1 VLIQGLESRRI
12 EGYAWRAMEQLLLRL
27 LPAWLLGPI
36 LPGWLRLHV
45 VAEVEVGVV
54 GQMGLLYQNHLH
66 CEHCKDWPCCPA
78 DLSSVRMLLVG
89 QPEERME

>member
-1 VLIQGLESRRI
+1 VLLPDLESRRI
-12 EGYAWRAMEQLLLRL
+12 EGYAWRGVEKLLLRL
-27 LPAWLLGPI
+27 LPTWLLGPI
-36 LPGWLRLHV
+36 LLGFLRLYV
-45 VAEVEVGVV
+45 VAEAEVGVV

-78 DLSSVRMLLVG
+78 DLSPVRMLLVG